1 MNEHQLRG
9 FWNQLRGRTKVVFGD
24 LFDHSPTRVEGTT
37 DQLYG
42 RLQRTYGDARQA
54 IARGFHR
61 MRRP

>member
-9 FWNQLRGRTKVVFGD
+9 FWNQLRGRTKVALGD
-24 LFDHSPTRVEGTT
+24 LFDDAPTRVEGTS

-42 RLQRTYGDARQA
+42 RLQRSYGDARQA
-54 IARGFHR
+54 LARGLNR